1 MTPALT
7 PALTAAQATLHTRR
21 LQLQGG
27 ATGPDAA
34 LAHAVCDFQCR
45 NAAHFAPWDPPTP
58 PAFFT
63 LAGQTDRLAQSAQAW
78 RAGTALRYW
87 LSPVDQPGRVI
98 GMVHLS
104 QISRG
109 AFCSASLGYALDQGC
124 QGRGLMTEALQA
136 VVMEAFSPRVNL
148 HRLQAAFRPENQRSA
163 AVLSRLGFVP
173 IGLSRDYLYIDGAW
187 RDHQLCDLLNPQ
199 FQPPSSW

>member
-1 MTPALT
+1 MTFALNPAQAVLWTPRLRLLGGDEAEGPALV
-7 PALTAAQATLHTRR
+7 Q
-21 LQLQGG
+21 
-27 ATGPDAA
+27 
-34 LAHAVCDFQCR
+34 AVCDYQVR
-45 NAAHFAPWDPPTP
+45 NQAHFAPWDPPTP
-58 PAFFT
+58 AAFFT
-63 LAGQTDRLAQSAQAW
+63 LAGQADRLSQGREAW

-87 LSPVDQPGRVI
+87 LSRVDQPGRVI

-109 AFCSASLGYALDQGC
+109 AFCSAALGYGLDQGC
-124 QGRGLMTEALQA
+124 QGEGLMTEALRA
-136 VVMEAFSPRVNL
+136 LIDEAFSPRVNL
-148 HRLQAAFRPENQRSA
+148 HRIQAAYRPGNQRSA
-163 AVLSRLGFVP
+163 AVLSRLAFVP

>member
-1 MTPALT
+1 MRVANHPAMPLLRS
-7 PALTAAQATLHTRR
+7 PR
-21 LQLQGG
+21 LLLDSGVDSD
-27 ATGPDAA
+27 DAA
-34 LAHAVCDFQCR
+34 LAQAVCDYQVR
-45 NAAHFAPWDPPTP
+45 NQAHFAPWDPPTP
-58 PAFFT
+58 AAFFT
-63 LAGQTDRLAQSAQAW
+63 LAGQADRLSQGREAW

-87 LSPVDQPGRVI
+87 LSRVDQPGRVI

-109 AFCSASLGYALDQGC
+109 AFCSAALGYGLDQGC
-124 QGRGLMTEALQA
+124 QGEGLMTEALRA
-136 VVMEAFSPRVNL
+136 LIDEAFSPRVNL
-148 HRLQAAFRPENQRSA
+148 HRIQAAYRPGNQRSA
-163 AVLSRLGFVP
+163 AVLSRLAFVP